1 MQTLLIDPVAFSIGS
16 ARVHWYGLIL
26 GLGAL
31 AGLLLAIREGSVLV
45 FHKNFHGFAL
55 AWRAFRNHWC
65 SYLLCSF

>member
-45 FHKNFHGFAL
+45 FHKNFSWICSCL
-55 AWRAFRNHWC
+55 ACLPQSLVLVFIM
-65 SYLLCSF
+65 